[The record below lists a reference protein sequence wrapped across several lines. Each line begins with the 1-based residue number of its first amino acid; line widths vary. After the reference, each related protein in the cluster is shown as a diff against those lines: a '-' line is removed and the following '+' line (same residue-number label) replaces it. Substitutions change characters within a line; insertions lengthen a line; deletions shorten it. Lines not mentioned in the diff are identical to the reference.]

1 VEVLIVSRKDGPGR
15 RWVRNRRL
23 AEYLDVTE
31 MTIWRWKRDPRL
43 KFPLSGVING
53 IEYNDLDQ
61 IDEWLKA
68 RAISRVVEAA

>member
-1 VEVLIVSRKDGPGR
+1 VEVLIMSKKDGPGR
-15 RWVRNRRL
+15 RWARNKRL

-31 MTIWRWKRDPRL
+31 MTVWRWKRDPRL
-43 KFPLSGVING
+43 KFPLSSIINS

-68 RAISRVVEAA
+68 RAVSRVVETA

>member
-1 VEVLIVSRKDGPGR
+1 
-15 RWVRNRRL
+15 
-23 AEYLDVTE
+23 
-31 MTIWRWKRDPRL
+31 MTVWRWKRDPRL
-43 KFPLSGVING
+43 NFPPSSVINH

>member
-1 VEVLIVSRKDGPGR
+1 VEVLIMSKKDGPGR
-15 RWVRNRRL
+15 RWARNKRL

-31 MTIWRWKRDPRL
+31 MTVWRWKRGPRL
-43 KFPLSGVING
+43 KFPLSSVINN

>member
-15 RWVRNRRL
+15 RWVRNKRL

-31 MTIWRWKRDPRL
+31 MTVWRWKRDARL
-43 KFPLSGVING
+43 KFPLSSVING

-68 RAISRVVEAA
+68 RAVSRVVEAA

>member
-1 VEVLIVSRKDGPGR
+1 MSKKDGPGR

-23 AEYLDVTE
+23 AEHLDVME

-53 IEYNDLDQ
+53 IEYNDRDQ

-68 RAISRVVEAA
+68 RAISRAVEAA

>member
-15 RWVRNRRL
+15 RWVRNKRL

>member
-1 VEVLIVSRKDGPGR
+1 VEVLNMSKKDGPGR
-15 RWVRNRRL
+15 RWVRNKRL

-31 MTIWRWKRDPRL
+31 MTIWRWKRDGRL
-43 KFPLSGVING
+43 KFPLSSVING

-68 RAISRVVEAA
+68 RATSRVVEAA